1 MIQHWILSMLPR
13 DRASRGQV
21 VLAASLVMLLNIAV
35 PAQAQTVRF
44 KSIRDAVPSKFFDA
58 ATTAADPSNP
68 NKLIIGFNT
77 GLDPTTFTTT
87 QFVASSTRRVAMD
100 TISFTV
106 TAPTGFY
113 VSRITFTQRGTGW
126 TCRTCSSAG
135 AATWVVAGH
144 PASLGVFTNNPA
156 LSGTADLTTLKL
168 TTVPVSITDS
178 LFATTGSV
186 TITGADVLVHLLP
199 R

>member
-1 MIQHWILSMLPR
+1 MIQQWTLSMLR
-13 DRASRGQV
+13 RGRATHGHV
-21 VLAASLVMLLNIAV
+21 VLGVSLVMLLNIAV
-35 PAQAQTVRF
+35 PAQAQIVRF
-44 KSIRDAVPSKFFDA
+44 KSIHDAVPSKFFNA

-68 NKLIIGFNT
+68 NKLIIGFNA

-87 QFVASSTRRVAMD
+87 QFVVSSTRRVAMD

-106 TAPTGFY
+106 TAPVGFY
-113 VSRITFTQRGTGW
+113 VSRITFTQRGSGW

-144 PASLGVFTNNPA
+144 PASLGVFTNNPG
-156 LSGTADLTTLKL
+156 LSGTADLTALKL
-168 TTVPVSITDS
+168 VTVPVSITDS

>member
-1 MIQHWILSMLPR
+1 MIQHSTLSMLR
-13 DRASRGQV
+13 RGITTPGHV
-21 VLAASLVMLLNIAV
+21 VLGAFLLILLNIAV

-44 KSIRDAVPSKFFDA
+44 KSIHDAVPSKFFDA

-68 NKLIIGFNT
+68 NKLIIGFNS
-77 GLDPTTFTTT
+77 GLDPTTFITT
-87 QFVASSTRRVAMD
+87 QFVAFNHRVAMD

-106 TAPTGFY
+106 NAPTGFY
-113 VSRITFTQRGTGW
+113 VSKITYTQRGAGS

-144 PASLGVFTNNPA
+144 PASLGVFTNNPG
-156 LSGTADLTTLKL
+156 LSGTADLTALKL
-168 TTVPVSITDS
+168 VTVPVSITDS
-178 LFATTGSV
+178 LFGGTGSV
-186 TITGADVLVHLLP
+186 MITGADVLVHLLP